1 MPFVKKYFLPLR
13 KIKTIR
19 NLNAQDWLSCTLRL
33 CLISVSHF
41 KKSCASDKKIY
52 VQTRLL
58 LLKHQSCNKIRNLD
72 LQDYLSCTIIS
83 CLVYVS
89 QFKKCCLLTITK
101 FILRQDKK
109 SCMLWYI
116 EINLNIPYY
125 FSCFIFLI

>member
-72 LQDYLSCTIIS
+72 LQDYLSCTIRL
-83 CLVYVS
+83 CLVCFS
-89 QFKKCCLLTITK
+89 QFKKFYLLPIRT
-101 FILRQDKK
+101 FFLRQDLC
-109 SCMLWYI
+109 S
-116 EINLNIPYY
+116 
-125 FSCFIFLI
+125 